1 MNQNSQNGLQ
11 CSQFEALLADALEY
25 DAAGAQAA
33 GAEANSLDSQA
44 RATVPHEAFE
54 AHRQSCA
61 TCGALYAEAQE
72 GMLLLRSIPEV
83 EPPRNLVHNILAA
96 TSRAKVAGTA
106 PTQVVRMEWLE
117 RWRRS
122 LRPSMAG
129 FLHSRFAASFAMAF
143 FSLSLTLTLAGVNFG
158 KLGKVDWHP
167 SALRK
172 SVVLQYTH
180 IEANVMR
187 YYDNMR
193 LVYVFQSGI
202 QELKKATAP
211 QNNDTNRQ
219 PEQQNRKGRSP
230 ARDQRR
236 DEEEQ
241 QNFIQERDNRLMA
254 NSTVHHKGVQL

>member
-1 MNQNSQNGLQ
+1 LGELRAS
-11 CSQFEALLADALEY
+11 SAVHALPADV
-25 DAAGAQAA
+25 
-33 GAEANSLDSQA
+33 
-44 RATVPHEAFE
+44 REAFE
-54 AHRQSCA
+54 GHRKSCA
-61 TCGALYAEAQE
+61 ACGGLYAEALE
-72 GMLLLRSIPEV
+72 GMLLVRSIAEV

-96 TSRAKVAGTA
+96 TSRAEVAGTA
-106 PTQVVRMEWLE
+106 PAEVTHIGWLQ
-117 RWRRS
+117 RWRRN
-122 LRPSMAG
+122 LRPSMTG

-211 QNNDTNRQ
+211 QNNNGNQQ

-230 ARDQRR
+230 APDQRR

-254 NSTVHHKGVQL
+254 NSTVHHKGAQL